1 MRYLKDSDNQRNYWK
16 VLKYRLAK
24 EGGFKNMKIK
34 RFTRLVM
41 IMLSSFVLVSCNMNY
56 EDIIRING
64 EVNSILEVGEN
75 YIDEGVTHP
84 EKYVLV
90 SSGEVNSNKLGT
102 YEIKYSVFTDR
113 GELVKELFRF
123 IKVVDTQKPVYTEKI
138 KLHFCWV

>member
-24 EGGFKNMKIK
+24 EGDLKNMKIK

-84 EKYVLV
+84 E
-90 SSGEVNSNKLGT
+90 NM
-102 YEIKYSVFTDR
+102 F
-113 GELVKELFRF
+113 
-123 IKVVDTQKPVYTEKI
+123 
-138 KLHFCWV
+138 